1 MRAKRAVATGLAAGL
16 IAVPIATIAPA
27 SASAATGS
35 TSHAAAA
42 VAHVVSLPSRGSG
55 HATFTLTRFVN
66 RNGRVYAQGVVRAV
80 NTATHQTA
88 TRTVSL
94 ALLPTQR
101 NAVANAPA
109 QATQTCTI
117 LDLTLGPLHLNLLGL
132 VVDLNQVHL
141 VITAQQG
148 PGNLLGNLLCAL
160 ANLLNPSG
168 TGLVLDLNRLLGL
181 PPA

>member
-1 MRAKRAVATGLAAGL
+1 MLMKRAVTAGLAAGV
-16 IAVPIATIAPA
+16 IAVPVASVAPTA
-27 SASAATGS
+27 ALAATSS
-35 TSHAAAA
+35 TAQHAAA
-42 VAHVVSLPSRGSG
+42 VAHVVQLPAGRNGA
-55 HATFTLTRFVN
+55 ATFTLTRFVQ

-80 NTATHQTA
+80 NTRTHQTA
-88 TRTVSL
+88 VRTVSL
-94 ALLPTQR
+94 ALQ
-101 NAVANAPA
+101 PA
-109 QATQTCTI
+109 QRHATNAAAQTCTI

-132 VVDLNQVHL
+132 VIDLNQVHL

-181 PPA
+181 TSA